1 MTDKEVMQMALDIME
16 SAIKAGDWVV
26 DGACDPDLVL
36 NALRA
41 ALAQP
46 EQEPVA
52 WWHDRGDV
60 VDLNVSRH
68 GTPLYFAPPQRE
80 WQGLTDDEVD
90 DIRCD
95 FATLGGDIEGKNW
108 FAFYLALFSLLKQS

>member
-52 WWHDRGDV
+52 WWHD
-60 VDLNVSRH
+60 
-68 GTPLYFAPPQRE
+68 
-80 WQGLTDDEVD
+80 EVD